1 MRFDGRGWY
10 LEAAASA
17 VELESEP
24 FRGLAGV
31 TAQLFGSQTGFIFL
45 LMRSSRET
53 PTLDCLAAP
62 VPAPGMV
69 HSPLTGFIFRF
80 LRSWPVWILSDGI
93 FGGSGLHPHSA
104 ILDD

>member
-45 LMRSSRET
+45 LM
-53 PTLDCLAAP
+53 C
-62 VPAPGMV
+62 
-69 HSPLTGFIFRF
+69 
-80 LRSWPVWILSDGI
+80 
-93 FGGSGLHPHSA
+93 
-104 ILDD
+104 